1 MIDPRFFSYCH
12 FNLYVL
18 EFVYEVTVNSKHTGQ
33 KGAAIFMS
41 IYVNPGNTAFK
52 EAVNSMIYVDK
63 SELIA
68 YTNRVLNTMQKNI
81 CVSRPRRF
89 GKSMAADMLV
99 AYYSKGCDSSGLFAG
114 RKIEGEESF
123 RTHLNQHNVIRLDVQ
138 RFLYKESHLDTFIDR
153 IQEVVIRELKTE
165 YGEYF
170 EVGSCDLPDVLEQI
184 YSSTGK
190 GFIFIIDEW
199 DCVFR
204 LAKNRKEKQEEYL
217 DFLRGLFKG
226 AEYVDLAYMTGI
238 LPIKKYGTHSA
249 VNIFGEYSM
258 VEPKNLGEYFGFT
271 AEEVQEE
278 CREYGMDYHEMEK
291 WYDGYRL
298 SGLHIYNPKSVVDAL
313 TWKDF
318 QSYWTQT
325 ETYEALKFYID
336 MNFDGLKEAIIEM
349 LGGGRCEIDP
359 TTFQNDMTTF
369 KTKDDVLT
377 LLVHLGYLAYDRNSG
392 EVFIPNQEIEQEFKR
407 AVKVGGWA
415 GLTEALN
422 SSEELL
428 KSTWALD
435 GAAVAEGM
443 STIHNETASILKYN
457 NENSLTCT
465 ILMAYYSA
473 KAYYMNPIM
482 ELPSGKG
489 FADVVYLPKR
499 DVDRP
504 ALVVELKW
512 NRSAEGAIRQIKDKK
527 YASWIKDYTG
537 EILLVG
543 INYSPED
550 KTHTCVIEK
559 WEK

>member
-1 MIDPRFFSYCH
+1 MNNDRTERGIERS
-12 FNLYVL
+12 
-18 EFVYEVTVNSKHTGQ
+18 G
-33 KGAAIFMS
+33 GMG
-41 IYVNPGNTAFK
+41 IYVNPGNVAFQK
-52 EAVNSMIYVDK
+52 ALNSKIYVDK
-63 SELIA
+63 TLLIDV
-68 YTNRVLNTMQKNI
+68 TNSRIGTADCFL

-99 AYYSKGCDSSGLFAG
+99 SYYSKGCDSGALFGG
-114 RKIEGEESF
+114 RKIEEAESF
-123 RTHLNQHNVIRLDVQ
+123 KTHLNQHNVIRLDVQ

-153 IQEVVIRELKTE
+153 IQEVVIRELETE

-170 EVGSCDLPDVLEQI
+170 NPSPHGLPDVLEQI
-184 YSSTGK
+184 YSNTGK

-238 LPIKKYGTHSA
+238 LPIKKYGTQKVNSDEVGREARLGGSA
-249 VNIFGEYSM
+249 VNIFEEYSM
-258 VEPKNLGEYFGFT
+258 VEAGDLAEFFGFT
-271 AEEVQEE
+271 ENEVLDLCSQRNIDFPELK
-278 CREYGMDYHEMEK
+278 R
-291 WYDGYRL
+291 WYDGYVL
-298 SGLHIYNPKSVVDAL
+298 NGIHIYNPKSVVDVM
-313 TWKDF
+313 KRREF
-318 QSYWTQT
+318 KSYWTQT
-325 ETYEALKFYID
+325 ETYD
-336 MNFDGLKEAIIEM
+336 MN
-349 LGGGRCEIDP
+349 
-359 TTFQNDMTTF
+359 N
-369 KTKDDVLT
+369 
-377 LLVHLGYLAYDRNSG
+377 G
-392 EVFIPNQEIEQEFKR
+392 EVFIPNQEIEQDFKR

-512 NRSAEGAIRQIKDKK
+512 NKSAEGAIRQIKDKE
-527 YASWIKDYTG
+527 YASWIEDYTG

-543 INYSPED
+543 INYSVED

-559 WEK
+559 CVKQ

>member
-1 MIDPRFFSYCH
+1 M
-12 FNLYVL
+12 
-18 EFVYEVTVNSKHTGQ
+18 G
-33 KGAAIFMS
+33 
-41 IYVNPGNTAFK
+41 IYVNPGNVAFQK
-52 EAVNSMIYVDK
+52 ALNSKIYVDK
-63 SELIA
+63 TLLIDA
-68 YTNRVLNTMQKNI
+68 TNSRIGTADCFL

-99 AYYSKGCDSSGLFAG
+99 SYYSKGCDSGALFAE
-114 RKIEGEESF
+114 RKIEEAESF
-123 RTHLNQHNVIRLDVQ
+123 KTHLNQHNVIRLDVQ

-153 IQEVVIRELKTE
+153 IQEVVIRELETE

-170 EVGSCDLPDVLEQI
+170 NPSPYGLPDVLEQI
-184 YSSTGK
+184 YSNTGK

-238 LPIKKYGTHSA
+238 LPIKKYGTQKVNSDEVGREARLGGSA
-249 VNIFGEYSM
+249 VNIFEEYSM
-258 VEPKNLGEYFGFT
+258 VEAGDLAEFFGFT
-271 AEEVQEE
+271 ENEVLDLCSQRNIDFPELK
-278 CREYGMDYHEMEK
+278 R
-291 WYDGYRL
+291 WYDGYVL
-298 SGLHIYNPKSVVDAL
+298 NGIHIYNPKSVVDVM
-313 TWKDF
+313 KRREF
-318 QSYWTQT
+318 KSYWTQT
-325 ETYEALKFYID
+325 ETYD
-336 MNFDGLKEAIIEM
+336 MN
-349 LGGGRCEIDP
+349 
-359 TTFQNDMTTF
+359 N
-369 KTKDDVLT
+369 
-377 LLVHLGYLAYDRNSG
+377 G

-512 NRSAEGAIRQIKDKK
+512 NKSAEGAIRQIKDKE
-527 YASWIKDYTG
+527 YASWIEDYTG

-543 INYSPED
+543 INYSVED

-559 WEK
+559 CVKQ